1 MRGGGEGDEREFL
14 GTMEMLH
21 LLPHPNRSAGWPAEP
36 ICAPKGRRR
45 ARGRPH
51 PGGLLIPLDDL

>member
-45 ARGRPH
+45 ARTAASRGAC
-51 PGGLLIPLDDL
+51 